1 MQYIF
6 EDEVRQ
12 CLQDTGTS
20 PKEEVPT
27 HRHQPPATS
36 SSRQS
41 IIEIKEKEQKE
52 KKNCSKM
59 ICRDGKDRGESYS
72 PDILVTSVTKGTRKA
87 QKRTKV

>member
-52 KKNCSKM
+52 QKKLM
-59 ICRDGKDRGESYS
+59 
-72 PDILVTSVTKGTRKA
+72 
-87 QKRTKV
+87 